1 MPKSPLRIMV
11 RPQNNSPRPLNM
23 GGANPLG
30 NTIAVNQHY
39 LTLNGRPWVPVMG
52 EFHFSRYPMESWEE
66 ELLKMK
72 AGGISVVATYLFW
85 IHHEEVEGQY
95 NWSGA
100 CDIRRFVLLCKL
112 HDLLVYPRIGP
123 WAHGEC
129 RNGGFP
135 DWLLQRCGSEVRQDS
150 PVYLAHVLRYFK
162 EIGRRLNRLLWK
174 DGGPVIGIQLEN
186 ELTNNPQHIQTLKG
200 LAREAGFDVPLYT
213 MTGWGPAEVPDGEV
227 IPVFGGYPDAFWD
240 RQVEGWSRSSIRH
253 YFYSSLRDDNT
264 IGADLRP
271 RAEIGDLSYLS
282 EYPFGTCETGGG
294 MQVSYHR
301 RPRIS
306 ADDIAALAMVKVGNG
321 SNLQGYYMY
330 HGGANPLGQH
340 STLQESQASGYPND
354 LPVINYDFQ
363 APIGQYGQVR
373 ESYHA
378 LRPLHLFL
386 HDFGDRLAPL
396 SPHLPASMPA
406 SVDDRKTL
414 RWCIRSDGSQG
425 FLFINNHQRIESLPD
440 QLGIRFSVTL
450 DGEKITL
457 PSHPVDIPSG
467 LYTFWPLNFNLNGA
481 LLKYATAQ
489 PICQLSLEDGPCYV
503 FASASGIA
511 SEFVFDEQ
519 SVIKID
525 APSGQQERK
534 NKLMSLT
541 GLIPGPDCLIRLT
554 CANGTS
560 VSILLLDHIL
570 ARQLYKL
577 NVWGRERLF
586 LCGESLYVDGSTL
599 HVQSTDPEMVFS
611 VYPAPRSV
619 EGARGHGL
627 TANCYG
633 IFTRYRIPTPAVQI
647 HIEVHHTQAG
657 GPCQTVRIG
666 PAGVAQPPEDAAFAA
681 ADILQVK
688 FPLGGLDDVHEALLI
703 TDYVGDCARAYMGEN
718 LIDDHFY
725 YGSSWE
731 VGLGRFKPEI
741 LQKGLSLHFI
751 PLLPDAPIY
760 FPPESLPE
768 FGNVDDY
775 LHVKSVTIKPVYDTT
790 ISASKQ

>member
-414 RWCIRSDGSQG
+414 RWCLRSDGSQG

-457 PSHPVDIPSG
+457 PSRPVDIPSG

>member
-23 GGANPLG
+23 GGVNPLG
-30 NTIAVNQHY
+30 NTIAVNQRY
-39 LTLNGRPWVPVMG
+39 LTRDGRPWVPVMG

-85 IHHEEVEGQY
+85 IHHEEVESQY
-95 NWSGA
+95 NWSGS

-112 HDLLVYPRIGP
+112 HDLLVYPRSGP

-135 DWLLQRCGSEVRQDS
+135 DWLLQRCGGEVRQDS

-174 DGGPVIGIQLEN
+174 DGGPIIGIQLEN
-186 ELTNNPQHIQTLKG
+186 ELTDNPQHILTLKG

-213 MTGWGPAEVPDGEV
+213 MTGWGPAKVPDGEV

-240 RQVEGWSRSSIRH
+240 RQVEDWSRSSIRH
-253 YFYSSLRDDNT
+253 YFFSSLRDDNT

-271 RAEIGDLSYLS
+271 RAEVGDLSYLY

-294 MQVSYHR
+294 MQVAYHR

-306 ADDIAALAMVKVGNG
+306 AEDIAALAMVKVGNG

-386 HDFGDRLAPL
+386 QDFGDRLAPL
-396 SPHLPASMPA
+396 SSYFPVNIPASI
-406 SVDDRKTL
+406 DDRKIL
-414 RWCIRSDGSQG
+414 RWCLRSDGKQG
-425 FLFINNHQRIESLPD
+425 FLFINNYQRIESLPD
-440 QLGIRFSVTL
+440 HPGVRFSVTL
-450 DGEKITL
+450 DDEKITL
-457 PSHPVDIPSG
+457 PSSPVDIPSG
-467 LYTFWPLNFNLNGA
+467 LYTFWPLNFDLNGA

-489 PICQLSLEDGPCYV
+489 PICQIDLEDGPCYV

-519 SVIKID
+519 TVIKVES
-525 APSGQQERK
+525 PSGQQERK
-534 NKLMSLT
+534 NKRLTLT
-541 GLIPGPDCLIRLT
+541 GLTPGPDCLIRLT
-554 CANGTS
+554 CANGQKA
-560 VSILLLDHIL
+560 SILLLDHLL
-570 ARQLYKL
+570 ARQLYRL
-577 NVWGRERLF
+577 NVWGRDRLF
-586 LCGESLYVDGSTL
+586 LCEESLYVDGSTL
-599 HVQSTDPEMVFS
+599 HVQSTNPEMVFS
-611 VYPAPRSV
+611 VYPAPRNI
-619 EGARGHGL
+619 EGARGHAL
-627 TANCYG
+627 TSNCHG
-633 IFTRYRIPTPAVQI
+633 IFTRYRVPTPAVQI
-647 HIEVHHTQAG
+647 RIEVLHTQAG
-657 GPCQTVRIG
+657 GPCPPVRIG
-666 PAGVAQPPEDAAFAA
+666 PAAVAQPPEDTAFTT

-688 FPLGGLDDVHEALLI
+688 FPLGGLDVVHEVLLV

-731 VGLGRFKPEI
+731 IGLSRFKPEI

-751 PLLPDAPIY
+751 PLLPGAPIY

-768 FGNVDDY
+768 FGNVNDY
-775 LHVKSVTIKPVYDTT
+775 LHVKSVNIKPVYDTT
-790 ISASKQ
+790 VTASKH

>member
-457 PSHPVDIPSG
+457 PSRPVDIPSG